1 MRSISAA
8 PFISIWL
15 PFEGVHSGN
24 DDVNRSVQGFMA
36 ENPDDAQKAENLR
49 VQAAR
54 CRRLARQTTDREI
67 ARRLVELAQESERRA
82 VELEIGKH
90 CI

>member
-1 MRSISAA
+1 MGTT
-8 PFISIWL
+8 WL
-15 PFEGVHSGN
+15 PTFGCNPGN
-24 DDVNRSVQGFMA
+24 DAVNRSVHGFMA

-49 VQAAR
+49 VQASR

-67 ARRLVELAQESERRA
+67 ARRLVELAVEFEQRA
-82 VELEIGKH
+82 VELEIGKR